1 MIRTKITLT
10 VLILATMVV
19 GSDRARAQGRFEADW
34 LSWSRVDDSD
44 QNLIGGP
51 GGLSAGDE
59 GFGFDSG
66 FRFTLGYGLS
76 DYDIEMVVSEISGWD
91 STDSATLTA
100 PLVFDD
106 PTNAFIAPANSF
118 GFSNG
123 LTDAA
128 VLDIDEIDH
137 LLPGAIARSR
147 YESTLRDFQLNIGTS
162 RYNTPVW
169 ASIGW
174 RHLELDEVSRLLVTG
189 EFQTIDT
196 DDGAVP
202 GGAGDGGD
210 NALGGAF
217 FTMAG
222 FGGAGD
228 GFAGFD
234 PTAVPPT
241 ITTIG
246 ALFRGVADN
255 DLDGVQLKFGGQYQP
270 RDLLIID
277 TTLSLGLFQNQISG
291 AVSETVFGIENDTDV
306 YVRRLTDSDRVAS
319 FAGGLGVKFTVPV
332 TDYIYLSA
340 GYEGLLITNVA
351 LGPDQHKGVGTTLLG
366 APRYKVHTNGVLF
379 AHGGS
384 LGLGVTW

>member
-1 MIRTKITLT
+1 MIRTKFTLT
-10 VLILATMVV
+10 VLILTAIVA
-19 GSDRARAQGRFEADW
+19 GGNRAHAQGRFEAEW
-34 LSWSRVDDSD
+34 LSWSRFDDAD
-44 QNLIGGP
+44 QTLIGGP

-66 FRFTLGYGLS
+66 YRFTIGYGVG
-76 DYDIEMVVSEISGWD
+76 DYDIEIIAAEIGGWE
-91 STDSATLTA
+91 STDGATLSA

-106 PTNAFIAPANSF
+106 PTNAFIAPANF
-118 GFSNG
+118 LGFSNG

-128 VLDIDEIDH
+128 LLDIDEIDH
-137 LLPGAIARSR
+137 LLPGAMARSR
-147 YESTLRDFQLNIGTS
+147 YESELRDFQLNLGTN
-162 RYNTPVW
+162 RNNAPVW

-174 RHLELDEVSRLLVTG
+174 RHLELDEASRLLVSG

-222 FGGAGD
+222 FAGAGD

-234 PTAVPPT
+234 PTAMPPT

-255 DLDGVQLKFGGQYQP
+255 DLDGAQLRFGGQYQP

-277 TTLSLGLFQNQISG
+277 GFLSLGLFQNQISG
-291 AVSETVFGIENDTDV
+291 TISETVFGIENDTDV
-306 YVRRLTDSDRVAS
+306 YTRRLTDSARVAS
-319 FAGGLGVKFTVPV
+319 FAGGLGVNFTVPV

-340 GYEGLLITNVA
+340 GYEGLIITNVA
-351 LGPDQHKGVGTTLLG
+351 LGPEQHKGLGTNLLG
-366 APRYKVHTNGVLF
+366 MPRYKVQTNGVLF
-379 AHGGS
+379 AHGGN